1 MERIVEYEKRFN
13 FFLMLT
19 LCCATCSKKDNSSTN
34 EAIIDKNVDS
44 LTLLKNL
51 DDYIEYKG
59 DLNDN
64 KNLYLTFSF
73 RNDVTVPEN
82 PPVVEAK
89 VYLWMN
95 DDVIGIYN
103 KTLYNNYEDYLDS
116 VKITFDAEGK
126 EFNRYNVSFE
136 GNIE

>member
-1 MERIVEYEKRFN
+1 MKKGLM
-13 FFLMLT
+13 FFLMIT
-19 LCCATCSKKDNSSTN
+19 LCCTACSKKDNSSTN

-44 LTLLKNL
+44 LTLLNNL
-51 DDYIEYKG
+51 DDYIEYNG
-59 DLNDN
+59 DLKDN
-64 KNLYLTFSF
+64 KSLNLTFRF
-73 RNDVTVPEN
+73 RNGVTVLEN

-103 KTLYNNYEDYLDS
+103 KPLYNNYEDYLDS

-126 EFNRYNVSFE
+126 EFNRYEVSFE

>member
-1 MERIVEYEKRFN
+1 MKKGLM
-13 FFLMLT
+13 FFLMIT
-19 LCCATCSKKDNSSTN
+19 LCCTACSKKDNSSTN
-34 EAIIDKNVDS
+34 EAIIDKNVDL
-44 LTLLKNL
+44 LTLLNNL
-51 DDYIEYKG
+51 NDYIEYNHLK
-59 DLNDN
+59 DN
-64 KNLYLTFSF
+64 KSLNLTFRF
-73 RNDVTVPEN
+73 RNGVTVPEN

-103 KTLYNNYEDYLDS
+103 KPLYSNYEDYLDS

-126 EFNRYNVSFE
+126 EFNRYEVSFE

>member
-1 MERIVEYEKRFN
+1 MKKGLI

-19 LCCATCSKKDNSSTN
+19 LCCAACSKKYNSSTN

-59 DLNDN
+59 NLNDN

-103 KTLYNNYEDYLDS
+103 KPLYNNYEDYLDS

-126 EFNRYNVSFE
+126 EFNRYEVSFE
-136 GNIE
+136 GFFRK